1 MSKIIEKV
9 IIEVSEDGLFS
20 AYMPSDEYGFGLAGY
35 GETEK
40 EAVDDFYAAVSEMR
54 ELEEADGRVF
64 PEFQFEFERAY
75 TEYVAPET
83 PCSCVA
89 EAPAT
94 YCSSNDNTDNN

>member
-1 MSKIIEKV
+1 MDKIIEKV
-9 IIEVSEDGLFS
+9 IIEVSADGLFS

-40 EAVDDFYAAVSEMR
+40 EAIDDFYAAVSEMR
-54 ELEEADGRVF
+54 ELEEADGKAF

-75 TEYVAPET
+75 AEYAVPET

-89 EAPAT
+89 EDPAT
-94 YCSSNDNTDNN
+94 YISNEKTDNN